1 MTAQG
6 LLLDLDGV
14 FFIGDEPVARGV
26 DVITWAR
33 AEGIPHLFVTNTTS
47 HPRSHLV
54 AKLTGFGLAV
64 DAEQILT
71 PAVAAR
77 AALADV
83 AGTVALLV
91 PAATATE
98 FDGLPLLP
106 EGSED
111 GAAAVVVGDLGEA
124 WDFASLNRAFR
135 LLMAQPQPLLVA
147 LGMTRYWRDV
157 DGLHLDVGPFVQAL
171 VYATGVQPLVTGKP
185 SAGFFAAACA
195 RLGLPSADVVMV
207 GDDVLGDVDGAQRA
221 GLRGVLVRTGKFAPA
236 DLDRGVTPDGVLDSV
251 ADLPR
256 WWVTEPKS

>member
-6 LLLDLDGV
+6 LLFDLDGV
-14 FFIGDEPVARGV
+14 FFVGDEPVGGGV
-26 DVITWAR
+26 DVVDWAR

-54 AKLTGFGLAV
+54 DKLAGFGLAV

-77 AALADV
+77 TALADV
-83 AGTVALLV
+83 AGPVALFV
-91 PAATATE
+91 PAGTATE
-98 FDGLPLLP
+98 LDGLPLLF
-106 EGSED
+106 GSAEK

-124 WDFASLNRAFR
+124 WDFAALNRAFR
-135 LLMAQPQPLLVA
+135 LLMAQPQPKLVA

-171 VYATGVQPLVTGKP
+171 TYATGAQPLVTGKP
-185 SAGFFAAACA
+185 SADFFGAACK
-195 RLGLPSADVVMV
+195 RLDLPGGDVVMV

-221 GLRGVLVRTGKFAPA
+221 GLRGLLVRTGKFTTA

-256 WWVTEPKS
+256 WWAAQGD